1 MALLQSFLA
10 TRQDLECVVPR
21 SGTVA
26 FPRVVG
32 LASTARFTERLFRER
47 ETAVVPG
54 HFFDAPAHMR
64 IGVSAATETLEAGLA
79 HLAAAL
85 DARDPG

>member
-1 MALLQSFLA
+1 
-10 TRQDLECVVPR
+10 
-21 SGTVA
+21 
-26 FPRVVG
+26 
-32 LASTARFTERLFRER
+32 
-47 ETAVVPG
+47 VPG

-85 DARDPG
+85 DARDWG